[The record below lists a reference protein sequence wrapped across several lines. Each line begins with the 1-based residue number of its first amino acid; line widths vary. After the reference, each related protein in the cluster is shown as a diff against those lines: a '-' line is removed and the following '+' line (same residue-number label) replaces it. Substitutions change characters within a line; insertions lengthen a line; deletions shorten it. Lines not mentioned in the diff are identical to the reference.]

1 MKKIFKKS
9 NIFSFLLGTIIFT
22 GITSVAAYTIFAN
35 DIGYTPKDTTWKVD
49 NVKDAID
56 DLYTNANT
64 TITVLN
70 NQISN
75 KDTEINSLNGRI
87 SELEERIDSQDNA
100 VTVSFNIPTS
110 GTITKNVGFKP
121 TFISCT
127 HKTSLNKISV
137 AAYDSKNGNNKVI
150 TSLDGGY
157 VDVVNI
163 SNYYTI
169 TDTGF
174 SYNVAIS
181 DTTSEW
187 YNAPVYCTVSK

>member
-1 MKKIFKKS
+1 MKKVLKSRIFAFIVGS
-9 NIFSFLLGTIIFT
+9 IIF
-22 GITSVAAYTIFAN
+22 GSIGVVSAYTILAN
-35 DIGYTPKDTTWKVD
+35 DIGYTSKDTTWKVD

-87 SELEERIDSQDNA
+87 SELEEQIDSQDNA

-150 TSLDGGY
+150 TSLDGVY

-174 SYNVAIS
+174 SYNLEIG

-187 YNAPVYCTVSK
+187 YNAQVYCTVSK

>member
-1 MKKIFKKS
+1 MKNIFKKS
-9 NIFSFLLGTIIFT
+9 NILSFVIGGFVFGIIGIVSATIL
-22 GITSVAAYTIFAN
+22 YQAN
-35 DIGYTPKDTTWKVD
+35 EIGYTPNDESEIN
-49 NVKDAID
+49 NVQDALD
-56 DLYTNANT
+56 DLYNKQTN
-64 TITVLN
+64 TITSLN

-110 GTITKNVGFKP
+110 GTIIKNVGFKP

-150 TSLDGGY
+150 TSLDGVY

-174 SYNVAIS
+174 SYNFAIS